1 VIKLSELKQDAH
13 NERVNMGVARAASS
27 LRQMVREQVL
37 VSVPAVKIVTRQ
49 QAAELVERGN
59 SSEMVAVRQS
69 FTGTFAG
76 TALLIF
82 PAPVSLELVRA
93 LVNDHATLEDIID
106 LENEALSETGNI
118 VLNACSATIANVSG
132 RPMRISLP
140 SVVRGDGRKVFAS
153 SDGKDGLVMF
163 LFIDFSF
170 KSRDVSGY
178 VAMLM
183 ELPAI
188 QAPKVI
194 LSDYL
199 TRLEHNLP
207 SDSHPL
213 VLD

>member
-1 VIKLSELKQDAH
+1 
-13 NERVNMGVARAASS
+13 
-27 LRQMVREQVL
+27 
-37 VSVPAVKIVTRQ
+37 
-49 QAAELVERGN
+49 
-59 SSEMVAVRQS
+59 MVAVRQS

-93 LVNDHATLEDIID
+93 LLNDHTTLEDIID

-118 VLNACSATIANVSG
+118 VLNACLATIVNVLG
-132 RPMRISLP
+132 RPMRISFP
-140 SVVRGDGRKVFAS
+140 SVVRGDGRKLFAS
-153 SDGKDGLVMF
+153 GDESGKDGLVMF

-178 VAMLM
+178 VALLM

-188 QAPKVI
+188 QALKVI

>member
-106 LENEALSETGNI
+106 PENEALSETGNI

-140 SVVRGDGRKVFAS
+140 SMVRCDGRKLFAS

-163 LFIDFSF
+163 LFIDFS
-170 KSRDVSGY
+170 SVSGY
-178 VAMLM
+178 VALLM

-188 QAPKVI
+188 QAPKFI